1 MRNDFKKYSWT
12 LWLVI
17 FAFVGGFVAIDAF
30 RGGPRNTNDMIF
42 IGDTTINVDQYQKQ
56 LWTTLRNYKAQFKD
70 NFNKQMI
77 TRFGIPDQVV
87 QQVVNTTIMQMEA
100 DKLNITASED
110 ELKEKILSLP
120 LFQRD
125 GKFIGVEEYKLI
137 LAHNQ
142 VKVDEFESDLKKEII
157 LEKFRELI
165 TDGLVVGDDTLK
177 EKFKKEKDS
186 ADLEYILLKP
196 TIIKDKIEADD
207 DQIKTYYDEHK
218 EDFKSPE
225 QRAGNVVALKFD
237 DYKPEINIEYKDL
250 FDYYRSNQAQYV
262 DEAKTKVSR
271 ILLKYEEANSDEIL
285 KKAEELQK
293 ELTKE
298 NFAQKAKE
306 LSQDDKAKDGGDYGY
321 YGWQNFTQQEKSI
334 IESLNENQVSTPVN
348 TGSGFAL
355 LLVTEKIEKKQKEFD
370 KVKDMIRDTLEKKRL
385 DDLVQNKLAA
395 LHGKVQNLPNI
406 KEKAEKL
413 GFTVVETGLI
423 KPGDTVKEVD
433 EQGYVSRQLFQLKQ
447 NEVTAPIRMQK
458 GMALVQLLQIKEPEV
473 EPLDKVKDKVKQEVI
488 RVKKLERLMQKSKTI
503 AAELNNIQ
511 DEKKIEQYL
520 KDQDLRATTAAYKR
534 GNRLGYLPVKQGL
547 DDLIFS
553 MEENRYSEPIDLKTE
568 VAIVKV
574 KGKKITGAA
583 DFENERPTFYSQ
595 KLDEMKSNF
604 FASYIS
610 NKRDVYDVRINEELY
625 QKVKD
630 YVLNRFN

>member
-17 FAFVGGFVAIDAF
+17 FAFVGGFVAVDAF
-30 RGGPRNTNDMIF
+30 RGGPRDTNDMIF

-70 NFNKQMI
+70 NFNKRMI
-77 TRFGIPDQVV
+77 TQFGIPDQVL
-87 QQVVNTTIMQMEA
+87 QQVVNTTIMQVEA
-100 DKLNITASED
+100 DKLNITATED
-110 ELKEKILSLP
+110 ELKEKILTLP
-120 LFQRD
+120 AFQRD
-125 GKFIGVEEYKLI
+125 GKFIGVEGYQLI
-137 LAHNQ
+137 LAHNRI
-142 VKVDEFESDLKKEII
+142 KVDEFESDLKKEIV

-165 TDGLVVGDDTLK
+165 TDGLVVDNDTLK
-177 EKFKKEKDS
+177 EKFTKEKDS
-186 ADLEYILLKP
+186 ADLQYILLKP
-196 TIIKDKIEADD
+196 TIIKDKIEAGD
-207 DQIKTYYDEHK
+207 DQIKTYYEEHK

-225 QRAGNVVALKFD
+225 QRAGSVVALKFD
-237 DYKPEINIEYKDL
+237 DYKTGINLEYKDL

-262 DEAKTKVSR
+262 EQAKTKVSR
-271 ILLKYEEANSDEIL
+271 ILLKYNETNSDEIY

-298 NFAQKAKE
+298 NFARKSKE
-306 LSQDDKAKDGGDYGY
+306 ISEDAKAKDGGDYGY

-334 IESLNENQVSTPVN
+334 IESLNENQVYTPVN
-348 TGSGFAL
+348 TGSAYSL
-355 LLVTEKIEKKQKEFD
+355 LMVTEKIEKKQKEFD

-385 DDLVQNKLAA
+385 DDLVQNKLQA
-395 LHGKVQNLPNI
+395 LHGKVQNLPDM

-413 GFTVVETGLI
+413 GFTVVETGLL
-423 KPGDTVKEVD
+423 KPGDTIKEVD

-447 NEVTAPIRMQK
+447 NEVGTPIRMQK

-473 EPLDKVKDKVKQEVI
+473 EPLDKVKDRVKNEVT
-488 RVKKLERLMQKSKTI
+488 RVKKLERLLQKSKTI
-503 AAELNNIQ
+503 AAELNNIK
-511 DEKKIEQYL
+511 DEKKIEKYL
-520 KDQDLRATTAAYKR
+520 EDQKLRATTAAYRR
-534 GNRLGYLPVKQGL
+534 GNRLGYLPVKKGL

-553 MEENRYSEPIDLKTE
+553 MEENRYSGPIDLKTE

-574 KGKKITGAA
+574 KSKKITGAA
-583 DFENERPTFYSQ
+583 DFEKERPTFYTQ
-595 KLDEMKSNF
+595 KLDEMKNGF

-610 NKRDVYDVRINEELY
+610 NKRDAYDVRVNQELY

-630 YVLNRFN
+630 NVLNRFN

>member
-30 RGGPRNTNDMIF
+30 RGSPRDTNAVIF
-42 IGDTTINVDQYQKQ
+42 VGDTTISAEQYKNRLFRRLESEKEQ
-56 LWTTLRNYKAQFKD
+56 LKD
-70 NFNKQMI
+70 NPNKKMIAQYVANQVLQQM
-77 TRFGIPDQVV
+77 
-87 QQVVNTTIMQMEA
+87 VNTTIMQMEA
-100 DKLNITASED
+100 EKMNITASED
-110 ELKEKILSLP
+110 ELKEKILTLP
-120 LFQRD
+120 GLQRD
-125 GKFIGVEEYKLI
+125 GKFVGIEVYERALKWQGF
-137 LAHNQ
+137 
-142 VKVDEFESDLKKEII
+142 KVPEFEEGLKEQIVI
-157 LEKFRELI
+157 GKFQNLI
-165 TDGLVVGDDTLK
+165 TSGLVIDDDTLK

-196 TIIKDKIEADD
+196 TIIKDKIEVGD
-207 DQIKTYYDEHK
+207 DQIKPYYDQHK

-237 DYKPEINIEYKDL
+237 DYKKEINIERKDL
-250 FDYYRSNQAQYV
+250 FGYYRSNQAQYV
-262 DEAKTKVSR
+262 EQAKTKVSR
-271 ILLKYEEANSDEIL
+271 ILLKYNETNSDEIY

-306 LSQDDKAKDGGDYGY
+306 LSEDDKAKDGGDYGY

-334 IESLNENQVSTPVN
+334 IESLDENQVYTPVN
-348 TGSGFAL
+348 TGTAYSL
-355 LLVTEKIEKKQKEFD
+355 LMVTEKIEKKQKEFD

-385 DDLVQNKLAA
+385 DDLVQNKLQA
-395 LHGKVQNLPNI
+395 LHGKVKNLPNM

-413 GFTVVETGLI
+413 GFTVVETGLL
-423 KPGDTVKEVD
+423 KPGDTIKEVD

-447 NEVTAPIRMQK
+447 NEVSTPIRMQK
-458 GMALVQLLQIKEPEV
+458 GMVLVQLLQVKEPEV

-488 RVKKLERLMQKSKTI
+488 RVKKLERLLQKSKTI
-503 AAELNNIQ
+503 AAELNNLK
-511 DEKKIEQYL
+511 DEKKIEKYL
-520 KDQDLRATTAAYKR
+520 EDQELRATTAAYKR
-534 GNRLGYLPVKQGL
+534 GNRLGYLPVKKGL

-574 KGKKITGAA
+574 KSKKITDAA
-583 DFENERPTFYSQ
+583 DFEKERSTFYTQ
-595 KLDEMKSNF
+595 KLNELKSGF
-604 FASYIS
+604 FQSYIS
-610 NKRDVYDVRINEELY
+610 GKRDAYDVRINQEKYQEE
-625 QKVKD
+625 KD
-630 YVLNRFN
+630 KVLNRFY